1 MIEIPDYPWFYQIT
15 GGKPITNI
23 FTGSVGTI
31 PTQGCLNV
39 TTFNYK
45 VFIDSK
51 SDPNRIV
58 AQCYNQFPWG
68 NNPSTSELVTKDFEN
83 SEEGHKEA
91 IKWLSEEEIRHMT
104 IRP

>member
-1 MIEIPDYPWFYQIT
+1 MIELPDYPWFYQIT

-31 PTQGCLNV
+31 PTEGCFNV

-68 NNPSTSELVTKDFEN
+68 NNPPTSEIVTKDFEN
-83 SEEGHKEA
+83 SEEGHAEA